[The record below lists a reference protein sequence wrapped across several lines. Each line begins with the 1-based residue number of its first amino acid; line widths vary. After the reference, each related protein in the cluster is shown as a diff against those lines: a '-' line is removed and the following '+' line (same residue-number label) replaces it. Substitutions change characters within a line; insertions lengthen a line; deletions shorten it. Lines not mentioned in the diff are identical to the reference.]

1 MKKVF
6 DATKAD
12 VTFPIQMYN
21 MVSDYIMTDIS
32 VDKMTYLASELL
44 EYSVKDAKMYSI
56 PGETIMGSKYEE
68 FYVYDIGLKEQ
79 ILNIFYDVV
88 K

>member
-1 MKKVF
+1 
-6 DATKAD
+6 
-12 VTFPIQMYN
+12 
-21 MVSDYIMTDIS
+21 MTDIS

>member
-1 MKKVF
+1 M
-6 DATKAD
+6 KAD

-21 MVSDYIMTDIS
+21 MVSDYIMTDSS
-32 VDKMTYLASELL
+32 VDEMTYLASELL
-44 EYSVKDAKMYSI
+44 GYSVKDAKMYSI

-88 K
+88 R